1 MSGRLVPH
9 TMEVNV
15 PSDGRPV
22 RLISTQGRVPFVFR
36 PTLSVRIGSIDSVS
50 PETGLL
56 ILAGSLFGL
65 GAADFSRLPGDVEGY
80 LYVCT
85 AEVGTEGK
93 VSGVCWMED

>member
-9 TMEVNV
+9 TMEVSV

-22 RLISTQGRVPFVFR
+22 RLISTEGRIPFVFR
-36 PTLSVRIGSIDSVS
+36 PTLPVRIGSIDSVS
-50 PETGLL
+50 PDSGLL
-56 ILAGSLFGL
+56 IYAGSLFGL

-85 AEVGTEGK
+85 AELGQ
-93 VSGVCWMED
+93 S

>member
-36 PTLSVRIGSIDSVS
+36 PTLSVRIGSIDNLQRHQAN
-50 PETGLL
+50 G
-56 ILAGSLFGL
+56 
-65 GAADFSRLPGDVEGY
+65 
-80 LYVCT
+80 
-85 AEVGTEGK
+85 
-93 VSGVCWMED
+93 